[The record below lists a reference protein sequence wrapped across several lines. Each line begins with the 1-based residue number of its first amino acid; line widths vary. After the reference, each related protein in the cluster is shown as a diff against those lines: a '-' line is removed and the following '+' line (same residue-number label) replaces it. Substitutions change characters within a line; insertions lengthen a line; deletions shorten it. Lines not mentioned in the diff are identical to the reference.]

1 MNFKIRK
8 SMLAIAVSGMLA
20 ASLES
25 YYKAELPDVMII
37 PISISYER
45 ILEESLY
52 AYELLGIPKPKES
65 TSVRVELLYAHN
77 VYISGSNEKN
87 CFILR
92 EFVCYK

>member
-1 MNFKIRK
+1 
-8 SMLAIAVSGMLA
+8 MLA

-25 YYKAELPDVMII
+25 YFKAELPDVMIV

-65 TSVRVELLYAHN
+65 TSVCHWL
-77 VYISGSNEKN
+77 IIQITSG
-87 CFILR
+87 
-92 EFVCYK
+92 